1 MDVFLPVSTELNI
14 DELIKYYFQL
24 RPKVKYID
32 VCNIINEHHHI
43 TLTLRQLKAKLSE
56 ILREKEMFLK
66 KI

>member
-43 TLTLRQLKAKLSE
+43 TLTLRQLKAKLS
-56 ILREKEMFLK
+56 
-66 KI
+66 